1 MFYNIRIKHTNKYT
15 YLNKLL
21 YLCTINLKAYFMK
34 PKSVWNNSN
43 SNIINDIFYINQKT
57 P

>member
-43 SNIINDIFYINQKT
+43 SNILNDIFYINQKT

>member
-1 MFYNIRIKHTNKYT
+1 MFYNIRTKHINKYT
-15 YLNKLL
+15 HPNKLL

-34 PKSVWNNSN
+34 K
-43 SNIINDIFYINQKT
+43 IIDIFYINQQT